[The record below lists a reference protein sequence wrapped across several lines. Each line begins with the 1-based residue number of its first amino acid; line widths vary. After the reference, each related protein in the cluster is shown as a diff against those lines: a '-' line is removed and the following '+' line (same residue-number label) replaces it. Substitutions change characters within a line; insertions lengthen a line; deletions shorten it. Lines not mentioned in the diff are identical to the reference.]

1 MTDENPPVL
10 WISADVSGLS
20 RHYHVTE
27 REHVS
32 SDPWVPKAKAD
43 ASRRRAKLL
52 RHALSDAKATI
63 ARQQV
68 MLDRALEVSF
78 QDMAKELG
86 VKHA

>member
-1 MTDENPPVL
+1 MTDDTPPVL

-20 RHYHVTE
+20 RRYQVTE
-27 REHVS
+27 REHVG

-43 ASRRRAKLL
+43 ASRRRAKLI
-52 RHALSDAKATI
+52 RRALSDAKATI